1 MLLPCAG
8 SLSAILSEVEELKAS
23 ADLLESELAEVSKAA
38 EVAAKR
44 SRRLAARSHEL
55 QVGGTCPVCLFG
67 GGGLEKG
74 RGQGCAGVLL
84 MQK

>member
-1 MLLPCAG
+1 MVCVLRHVDVAAADAG
-8 SLSAILSEVEELKAS
+8 SLVAILSEVEELKAS

-55 QVGGTCPVCLFG
+55 QVSVVLRG
-67 GGGLEKG
+67 GGGRSG
-74 RGQGCAGVLL
+74 ICLL
-84 MQK
+84 K